1 MAASCVTTPKPCGAR
16 ATIPW
21 PAPKSMPR
29 AMIFWRRC
37 SVKHEHA
44 SSATASGTSR
54 SWATHVNC
62 ARCCKRKRSFVSA
75 AGYLALASV
84 AFISSACA
92 QSYPNKP
99 IRMIVISAPGGSTDI
114 LSRGVG
120 KALTDSLGQTIV
132 LDNKPGG
139 GGIIATETLAK
150 APPDGYTI
158 LMSNT
163 SHSVLPSLHAK
174 LPYDP
179 IKDFAP
185 VSLVALTHSLLLV
198 NPQLPVKSVKEL
210 IDLARAQPGK
220 LNYASGTTGASAHYG
235 AELLKLMAKV
245 NIVQVP
251 YKGTAGQLTALIANE
266 VQMSFVTM
274 PSALPHI
281 AAGRLRVLAIGSP
294 RRSPTL
300 PDVPTVAESGLP
312 GFDIAAMNGILAPAR
327 TPPAIIARLNAE
339 IVKMVKDPATRE
351 HAASQGAELV
361 ANTPQ
366 EFGVYIKEQIA
377 RFARVVKATG
387 MHAD

>member
-1 MAASCVTTPKPCGAR
+1 MRPLPGLVAIAA
-16 ATIPW
+16 I
-21 PAPKSMPR
+21 
-29 AMIFWRRC
+29 
-37 SVKHEHA
+37 
-44 SSATASGTSR
+44 
-54 SWATHVNC
+54 
-62 ARCCKRKRSFVSA
+62 
-75 AGYLALASV
+75 
-84 AFISSACA
+84 ACA
-92 QSYPNKP
+92 QGAHAQAASTGSGQATSTGSGQAYPNKP

-120 KALTDSLGQTIV
+120 RALTESMGPTIV

-139 GGIIATETLAK
+139 GGIIATETVAK

-179 IKDFAP
+179 LKDFAP

-198 NPQLPVKSVKEL
+198 NPALPVKSVREL
-210 IDLARAQPGK
+210 IELARAQPGK
-220 LNYASGTTGASAHYG
+220 LNYASGTTGASAHFG

-251 YKGTAGQLTALIANE
+251 YKGTAGQLTALIAGE

-281 AAGRLRVLAIGSP
+281 TASRLRVLAIGSP

-312 GFDIAAMNGILAPAR
+312 GFDIGAWNGILAPAR
-327 TPPAIIARLNAE
+327 TPPAIVARLNAE
-339 IVKMVKDPATRE
+339 IVKMTNDPVTKE
-351 HAASQGAELV
+351 HASSQGAELV
-361 ANTPQ
+361 SDTPQ
-366 EFGVYIKEQIA
+366 EFAAYIKTQIA
-377 RFARVVKATG
+377 RFAQVVKATG
-387 MHAD
+387 MRAD

>member
-1 MAASCVTTPKPCGAR
+1 
-16 ATIPW
+16 
-21 PAPKSMPR
+21 
-29 AMIFWRRC
+29 
-37 SVKHEHA
+37 
-44 SSATASGTSR
+44 
-54 SWATHVNC
+54 
-62 ARCCKRKRSFVSA
+62 
-75 AGYLALASV
+75 
-84 AFISSACA
+84 
-92 QSYPNKP
+92 
-99 IRMIVISAPGGSTDI
+99 MIVISAPGGSTDI

-120 KALTDSLGQTIV
+120 RALTESMGQTIV

-139 GGIIATETLAK
+139 GGIIATETVAK

-198 NPQLPVKSVKEL
+198 NPALPVKSVREL
-210 IDLARAQPGK
+210 IELARAQPGK
-220 LNYASGTTGASAHYG
+220 LNYASGTTGASAHFG

-251 YKGTAGQLTALIANE
+251 YKGTAGQLTALIAGE

-281 AAGRLRVLAIGSP
+281 NAGRLRVLAIGSP

-312 GFDIAAMNGILAPAR
+312 GFDIGAWNGILAPAR
-327 TPPAIIARLNAE
+327 TPPAIVARLNAE
-339 IVKMVKDPATRE
+339 IVKMTNDPVTRE
-351 HAASQGAELV
+351 HASSQGAELV
-361 ANTPQ
+361 SDTPQ
-366 EFGVYIKEQIA
+366 EFAAYIKTQIA
-377 RFARVVKATG
+377 RFAQVVKATG
-387 MHAD
+387 MRAD

>member
-1 MAASCVTTPKPCGAR
+1 MGMALPSAQLLAM
-16 ATIPW
+16 ATL
-21 PAPKSMPR
+21 
-29 AMIFWRRC
+29 
-37 SVKHEHA
+37 
-44 SSATASGTSR
+44 ATSL
-54 SWATHVNC
+54 
-62 ARCCKRKRSFVSA
+62 A
-75 AGYLALASV
+75 AV
-84 AFISSACA
+84 A
-92 QSYPNKP
+92 QPYPNKP

-120 KALTDSLGQTIV
+120 RALTDGLGQIIV

-163 SHSVLPSLHAK
+163 SHSVLPSLHTR

-198 NPQLPVKSVKEL
+198 NPSLPVKTVKEL
-210 IDLARAQPGK
+210 IDLAKAQPGK
-220 LNYASGTTGASAHYG
+220 LNYASGTTGASAHFG
-235 AELLKLMAKV
+235 AELLKLMAGV

-251 YKGTAGQLTALIANE
+251 YKGTAGQLTALLAGE

-274 PSALPHI
+274 PSALPLI
-281 AAGRLRVLAIGSP
+281 TSGRLRVLAIGSP
-294 RRSPTL
+294 KRSQAL

-312 GFDIAAMNGILAPAR
+312 GFDIGAWNGILAPAR

-339 IVKMVKDPATRE
+339 IVKMTKDPATRE

-361 ANTPQ
+361 SNTPQ
-366 EFGVYIKEQIA
+366 EFTAYIKTQIA
-377 RFARVVKATG
+377 RFAQVVKATG
-387 MHAD
+387 MRPD

>member
-1 MAASCVTTPKPCGAR
+1 
-16 ATIPW
+16 
-21 PAPKSMPR
+21 
-29 AMIFWRRC
+29 
-37 SVKHEHA
+37 
-44 SSATASGTSR
+44 
-54 SWATHVNC
+54 
-62 ARCCKRKRSFVSA
+62 
-75 AGYLALASV
+75 
-84 AFISSACA
+84 
-92 QSYPNKP
+92 
-99 IRMIVISAPGGSTDI
+99 VISAPGGSTDI

-120 KALTDSLGQTIV
+120 RALTDALGQIIV

-139 GGIIATETLAK
+139 GGIIASETLAK

-163 SHSVLPSLHAK
+163 SHSVLPSLHAR

-198 NPQLPVKSVKEL
+198 NPSLPVKTVKEL
-210 IDLARAQPGK
+210 IDLAKAQPGK

-235 AELLKLMAKV
+235 AELLKLMAGV

-251 YKGTAGQLTALIANE
+251 YKGTAGQLTALLAGE

-274 PSALPHI
+274 PSALPHVTS
-281 AAGRLRVLAIGSP
+281 GRLRVLAIGSP
-294 RRSPTL
+294 KRSPAL

-312 GFDIAAMNGILAPAR
+312 GFDIGAWNGILAPAH

-339 IVKMVKDPATRE
+339 IVKMARDPAIRE

-361 ANTPQ
+361 SNTPQ
-366 EFGVYIKEQIA
+366 EFAAYIKTQIA
-377 RFARVVKATG
+377 RFAQVVKATG
-387 MHAD
+387 MRPD